1 MKQFNFTLI
10 FIVFLLLFSNC
21 KERENDSISLPEA
34 TQSGAKT
41 GGAIVNGRI
50 WVASNKKVNTLGG
63 NGTYCEMYNKTAII
77 NIDLRN
83 VADNSRIFLK
93 TAIQDFQLNKTY
105 FLSQNPDTKD
115 YDYATYSD
123 NDKGFSTQPNS
134 KYIGEINISRL
145 DIQNQIVSG
154 TFNFIGL
161 DLYGN
166 NGEIEVKDGRFDRKF
181 D

>member
-1 MKQFNFTLI
+1 MKQLNFTLI
-10 FIVFLLLFSNC
+10 FITFLLLFSNC
-21 KERENDSISLPEA
+21 KERENDINSLPEA

-41 GGAIVNGRI
+41 GGAIVNGKV
-50 WVASNKKVNTLGG
+50 WVASNKYVNTLGG
-63 NGTYCEMYNKTAII
+63 DGTYCEIYNNTAVIR
-77 NIDLRN
+77 IDLRN
-83 VADNSRIFLK
+83 ANDNSRIFLK
-93 TAIQDFQLNKTY
+93 TAIQNFQLNQTY
-105 FLSQNPDTKD
+105 YLMQNPDTND

-134 KYIGEINISRL
+134 QYVGEINISRL
-145 DIQNQIVSG
+145 DIQNHIVSG
-154 TFNFIGL
+154 TFNFKGL